1 MQVSGPYCNFFL
13 LVMDCGLKSKESRD
27 SLTKVTG
34 RTSIRYSRPSDLDL
48 VDQIKV
54 AYDLIWAAASESGG
68 GATRRRRVPAAAHD
82 RRKCSGAAGL
92 RLGWGLAMEDA
103 RGTCSP
109 PGVRVGFG
117 EVRSME
123 FGGHGGSGRRG
134 LAGAGG
140 SVTPEGYGYQI

>member
-1 MQVSGPYCNFFL
+1 
-13 LVMDCGLKSKESRD
+13 MDCGLNSKESRD

-34 RTSIRYSRPSDLDL
+34 RTGTHDSRPSDLDL
-48 VDQIKV
+48 ADQIKV

-68 GATRRRRVPAAAHD
+68 SGGKGVRAAARLAGGAFSRRRTTGESVL
-82 RRKCSGAAGL
+82 GAAGL
-92 RLGWGLAMEDA
+92 RLGWGLAVEDA

-117 EVRSME
+117 EVWSTE

-140 SVTPEGYGYQI
+140 SVTPGGYGYQI